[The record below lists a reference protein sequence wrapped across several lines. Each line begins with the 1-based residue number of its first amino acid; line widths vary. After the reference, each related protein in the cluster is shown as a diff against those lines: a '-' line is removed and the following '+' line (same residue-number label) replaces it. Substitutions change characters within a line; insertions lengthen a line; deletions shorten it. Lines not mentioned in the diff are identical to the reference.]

1 MLVDNLYN
9 TWTND
14 NINDFW
20 VNNNLTDCSSI
31 CKIKSITLKH
41 RISSTNL
48 ANYNNINTRTSIN
61 INKINNNIN
70 KINIDNKNYNNI
82 NKKLNNNNNRNKTA
96 NNYGTYSKGKL
107 TKRNS

>member
-9 TWTND
+9 TWNND

-20 VNNNLTDCSSI
+20 VNKNISDCSSI
-31 CKIKSITLKH
+31 YKIQSISLKPLNKH
-41 RISSTNL
+41 HIYSTYSENSTK
-48 ANYNNINTRTSIN
+48 YNNINTMTSIN
-61 INKINNNIN
+61 INKIN
-70 KINIDNKNYNNI
+70 NNI

-96 NNYGTYSKGKL
+96 NNHGTYSKGKL